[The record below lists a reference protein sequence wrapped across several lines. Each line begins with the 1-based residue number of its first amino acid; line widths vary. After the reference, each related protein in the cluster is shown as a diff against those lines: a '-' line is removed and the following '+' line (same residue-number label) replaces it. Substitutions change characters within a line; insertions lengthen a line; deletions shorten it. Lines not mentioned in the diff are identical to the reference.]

1 MTNRHKR
8 PRKGS
13 PQGVRDKRLVYSGL
27 VAIAVMLGA
36 GIFAAISSRDDP
48 APEELVK
55 ITALQPAG
63 LASAVASAPVR
74 VAEVLDGPDGGE
86 GVLIDVGTAA
96 DSVLEAAPVDDA
108 ADTAEG
114 LLVDLL
120 PAKSQRFAF
129 ATGSETLAGQS
140 MTDLFMHTG
149 AFGFHSS
156 PQRGWVPNL
165 RTAGNPSWSSA
176 AGGPAGANSRSGQ
189 RPGDADAPAA
199 GTPSAGPAD
208 LPDQAQGPAVSA
220 APRPQTDAPATVPA
234 SGQVPAAPH
243 PAGPV
248 AVHEPKATVP
258 PVRPGGPGA
267 QQSGPPGN
275 VSPGPGTDASGP
287 GSETTPAPVPGD
299 DPDSVALA
307 DLPPGL
313 DESLIAA
320 IPGPDDSL
328 PPPVY
333 IPGNIG
339 DAASDDNDPFDVD
352 LGELIPSPG
361 GDMAGVASADTVPVP
376 APLLLIASGLLLLGR
391 LNRRRR
397 AL

>member
-189 RPGDADAPAA
+189 RPSNASAPSAL
-199 GTPSAGPAD
+199 TPSAGPAD

-220 APRPQTDAPATVPA
+220 APRPQTGAPATVPA
-234 SGQVPAAPH
+234 SGPVPAAPH

-248 AVHEPKATVP
+248 VVHEPKTTVP
-258 PVRPGGPGA
+258 PVSPSGPGT
-267 QQSGPPGN
+267 QHSGPPAN
-275 VSPGPGTDASGP
+275 VSPGPGTGASGP
-287 GSETTPAPVPGD
+287 GSETPPAPVPGD

-307 DLPPGL
+307 DLPPEL
-313 DESLIAA
+313 DDPEVAA
-320 IPGPDDSL
+320 ILGPDDGWLSPDRVL
-328 PPPVY
+328 
-333 IPGNIG
+333 G
-339 DAASDDNDPFDVD
+339 DSKDATPDDND
-352 LGELIPSPG
+352 LLNGNERLIPSQRQATPPL
-361 GDMAGVASADTVPVP
+361 ASAADTVPVP
-376 APLLLIASGLLLLGR
+376 APLLLLASGLLLLGR